1 MKSMM
6 QSLLH
11 ARLQRVARR
20 QRRLRLWHRLAA
32 YWAAAAVAVGSV
44 FLLTRALGLS
54 SPWLFPVLGGAA
66 LVGALGFAIRLL
78 RTPANLGAAVAEIER
93 QHPELEGLL
102 LTASQVQPGEDGR
115 LNFLAERLLQEAAE
129 RSLRTDWSRSVPGSK
144 FALAHLAQLA
154 ALTVLVLALWAVR
167 LPFTPGA
174 PVIVAT
180 RTSGIE
186 VTPGDSSL
194 ERGTSFVVLVRFGSD
209 APEAADLV
217 LGTNAATARR
227 IPLVRSLGDPVFGA
241 TVPDLNDSFS
251 YHIAYAGKRTRDYRV
266 TVFEYPRLER
276 SDADL
281 TYPAYTGLPPKHIDD
296 TKRITAV
303 ERSRL
308 ALSLQL
314 NKPVVAAALFARGS
328 TTNSLPLRIETNRPA
343 VALDPVTLTN
353 GGTYELRLVDADGR
367 TNKVP
372 AQFVFEV
379 QPNRPPELKLKSPRG
394 DVRPSP
400 LEELVFDGTAWD
412 DFGVLAFGLAI
423 SVGTGEPTLVELGRG
438 VPAKEARPL
447 GHTLRLEE
455 LGLKP
460 DQLVAWHVWADDY
473 GPDGEIRRTNGDLFF
488 GEIRPFEE
496 IYREG
501 EQMGGGGEGEQG
513 EQGDGNPTTKLAEL
527 QKQIINATWKLQRQQ
542 GPKPKA
548 EEAKPAPDPKKP
560 ATSAGSQKPAA
571 GSRKETA
578 SVLAVEAGPPLNHRA
593 KVGQAAS
600 LSAVLADS
608 AESFAP
614 SGTAGRLAACPTF
627 RSGPYSTN
635 QSSRSQQ
642 HLWNPGGSV
651 SDSLSPGERAGVRAG
666 VSQISSSTSWMPAP
680 VTFFGQRAGTE
691 AEPRE
696 ERNNGVARRLQS
708 LVDSKSKAT
717 PTGGYEADVTVVYDA
732 MKEALAQA
740 ESSRERQQDPAIGSL
755 WTAAIEQ
762 MQDALTKLDQAKSSP
777 GQLGTALKA
786 QQGAYEA
793 LLKVRDR
800 EFQVTRGQNRQQQG
814 GGAGEE
820 ARQRQLEQ
828 LDLTQEENRYES
840 QKQAQAQQNPQ
851 RREEQQVLSRLRELA
866 QRQQDLNE
874 RLKELQTALQES
886 KDEQEKEELR
896 RQLKR
901 LQEEQRQ
908 MLADTDELQ
917 QRMERGENQQRM
929 SEQRQQLE
937 QTRQDLQRASEAT
950 SQGNVSQA
958 LASGTRAQRQL
969 QEMRD
974 ELRKQ
979 NSSGLSEEMRQ
990 MRAEARDLARREE
1003 EIAKQLADLEQNK
1016 QRSLTDNGE
1025 RQKLADQLGQQRR
1038 RLTNLVNQAS
1048 QLSEQAEATEPL
1060 VSRQLYDSIR
1070 KLTQDDG
1077 AALKQTQE
1085 ELIQRGTMTRGLFE
1099 NLQEM
1104 AKDENGKA
1112 LGSAEAIL
1120 REGFIPPARDAERR
1134 ARATLDQLR
1143 KGVER
1148 ATENVLGDDT
1158 EALRLAEKELEALA
1172 GQLERE
1178 LGPDN
1183 GSQPGDR
1190 GTNQVAGAQG
1200 GPARSGQRD
1209 ASQTNSTARAGGG
1222 QSPETQPGQPSQPGQ
1237 GEQPGNQQAQAGQTG
1252 EQKQPGEGQ
1261 QPGQG
1266 QPGQRGQRGQRNGQ
1280 NGQQQARN
1288 EGQPNRPEGEPS
1300 SQPGGQQP
1308 GQPSDQPGQQ
1318 QAQQAGQQPG
1328 QQPGQGQGG
1337 QGGQGGRGDRRQQA
1351 NQRGQRQALD
1361 LSSLDPSLANEGG
1374 SADRRGSR
1382 GGPITGEQFAEWS
1395 DRLRD
1400 VEEMVD
1406 LPDLRNEVSMAR
1418 ERARLMRQ
1426 EFKAERKKP
1435 DWAKVELQVV
1445 KPLVE
1450 VRQKLQEELA
1460 RREVKDS
1467 LVPIDRDPVPAR
1479 YSELVRRYYEN
1490 LGKEK

>member
-6 QSLLH
+6 QSLLN

-20 QRRLRLWHRLAA
+20 QRRLGLWRRLAA
-32 YWAAAAVAVGSV
+32 YWALAAGAVGLV
-44 FLLTRALGLS
+44 FALTRGLGLS
-54 SPWLFPVLGGAA
+54 SPWLFPVLG
-66 LVGALGFAIRLL
+66 VGALLGAVAVAIRHG
-78 RTPANLGAAVAEIER
+78 RRPADLSSAVAAIER
-93 QHPELEGLL
+93 QHPELAGLL
-102 LTASQVQPGEDGR
+102 LTAAQVRPDDEGR
-115 LNFLAERLLQEAAE
+115 LNFIAERLLQDAAE
-129 RSLRTDWSRSVPGSK
+129 RSLRGNWSRSVPGSK
-144 FALAHLAQLA
+144 FALAHLAQAAGLLVLA
-154 ALTVLVLALWAVR
+154 LALWAVR

-174 PVIVAT
+174 PAVVVT
-180 RTSGIE
+180 RTAGIE

-194 ERGTSFVVLVRFGSD
+194 ERGTSFVVLVRFGSE
-209 APEAADLV
+209 APEAAELV
-217 LGTNAATARR
+217 LGTNAASARR
-227 IPLVRSLGDPVFGA
+227 IPLVRSLGDPVFGV
-241 TVPDLNDSFS
+241 TVPDLTDSFS
-251 YHIAYAGKRTRDYRV
+251 YHVAYAGKRTRDYRV

-296 TKRITAV
+296 TRRVSAV
-303 ERSRL
+303 ERSQ
-308 ALSLQL
+308 LSLSLRL
-314 NKPVVAAALFARGS
+314 NKPVVVATLIGRKAG
-328 TTNSLPLRIETNRPA
+328 TTNLVLRIETNRPA
-343 VALDPVTLTN
+343 VALAPLTLTN
-353 GGTYELRLVDADGR
+353 SASYELQLVDAEGR

-400 LEELVFDGTAWD
+400 LEELTFDGTAWD
-412 DFGVLAFGLAI
+412 DFGVLAYGLSLA
-423 SVGTGEPTLVELGRG
+423 VGTGDPTQVELGRG
-438 VPAKEARPL
+438 VPAKEIR
-447 GHTLRLEE
+447 GFTHMLRLEE

-473 GPDGEIRRTNGDLFF
+473 GPDGEVRRTNGDLFF
-488 GEIRPFEE
+488 GEVRPFEE
-496 IYREG
+496 IFREG

-513 EQGDGNPTTKLAEL
+513 EQGGGNPTTKLAEL

-542 GPKPKA
+542 GTRPKA
-548 EEAKPAPDPKKP
+548 EETKPAPDAKKP
-560 ATSAGSQKPAA
+560 TTGAEGRKPEAGSWKTAEPAVA
-571 GSRKETA
+571 GAT
-578 SVLAVEAGPPLNHRA
+578 PP
-593 KVGQAAS
+593 G
-600 LSAVLADS
+600 
-608 AESFAP
+608 
-614 SGTAGRLAACPTF
+614 
-627 RSGPYSTN
+627 
-635 QSSRSQQ
+635 
-642 HLWNPGGSV
+642 
-651 SDSLSPGERAGVRAG
+651 AGVAHLFVAR
-666 VSQISSSTSWMPAP
+666 QTL
-680 VTFFGQRAGTE
+680 FGQRAAPE

-696 ERNNGVARRLQS
+696 QRDQGVARRLQS
-708 LVDSKSKAT
+708 LVDTKPKST
-717 PTGGYEADVTVVYDA
+717 PAGGYEADVEVVYDA
-732 MKEALAQA
+732 MKEAITQA
-740 ESSRERQQDPAIGSL
+740 ESSRDKQQDPAIASL
-755 WTAAIEQ
+755 WTSALEQ
-762 MQDALTKLDQAKSSP
+762 MQDALTKLEKAKSSP
-777 GQLGTALKA
+777 AQLGTALRA

-800 EFQVTRGQNRQQQG
+800 EFQVTRGQNRRQQG
-814 GGAGEE
+814 GGGGEE

-840 QKQAQAQQNPQ
+840 QKQAQAQQDPQ
-851 RREEQQVLSRLRELA
+851 RREEQQVLNRLRELA
-866 QRQQDLNE
+866 QRQEDLNE
-874 RLKELQTALQES
+874 RLKELQAALQEA
-886 KDEQEKEELR
+886 KEEKEKEELR

-917 QRMERGENQQRM
+917 QRMERPENQQKM
-929 SEQRQQLE
+929 AEQKKQLE
-937 QTRQDLQRASEAT
+937 QTREDLQRASEAA
-950 SQGNVSQA
+950 SQGNVPQA

-990 MRAEARDLARREE
+990 MRAEARDLARRED
-1003 EIAKQLADLEQNK
+1003 EIAKQLTDLDQNK
-1016 QRSLTDNGE
+1016 QRSLTDDGR
-1025 RQKLADQLGQQRR
+1025 RQKLADQLAQQRQ
-1038 RLTNLVNQAS
+1038 RLTNLVNQAA
-1048 QLSEQAEATEPL
+1048 QISEQAEATEPL
-1060 VSRQLYDSIR
+1060 VSRQLYDSVR
-1070 KLTQDDG
+1070 KLTMDDG

-1099 NLQEM
+1099 NLQQL

-1120 REGFIPPARDAERR
+1120 REGFVPPARDAERR

-1178 LGPDN
+1178 LGPA
-1183 GSQPGDR
+1183 GAGQPGER
-1190 GTNQVAGAQG
+1190 GTNQLAGAQG
-1200 GPARSGQRD
+1200 GQSRSGPRD
-1209 ASQTNSTARAGGG
+1209 GSRTNSTARASGG
-1222 QSPETQPGQPSQPGQ
+1222 QTAEPSPGQQPQPGE

-1252 EQKQPGEGQ
+1252 EQNQPGEGQ

-1266 QPGQRGQRGQRNGQ
+1266 QPGQRGRQGDRGDQ
-1280 NGQQQARN
+1280 NAQQQARN
-1288 EGQPNRPEGEPS
+1288 EGQPNSPEGQPG

-1308 GQPSDQPGQQ
+1308 GQPSDQQGQQ
-1318 QAQQAGQQPG
+1318 SAQAGQQPG

-1337 QGGQGGRGDRRQQA
+1337 QGGRGDRRQQA
-1351 NQRGQRQALD
+1351 GQRGQRPGLD

-1374 SADRRGSR
+1374 AANGRGSR

-1406 LPDLRNEVSMAR
+1406 MPDLRTEVSVAR

-1426 EFKAERKKP
+1426 EFKGERTKP

-1450 VRQKLQEELA
+1450 VRRKLQEEIA
-1460 RREVKDS
+1460 RRDVKDS

>member
-1 MKSMM
+1 MKTMM

-20 QRRLRLWHRLAA
+20 QRRLRLWRRLAV
-32 YWAAAAVAVGSV
+32 YWAAAAVAVGTV

-66 LVGALGFAIRLL
+66 LMGALGFAIRLL
-78 RTPANLGAAVAEIER
+78 RTPADLGAAVAEIER

-102 LTASQVQPGEDGR
+102 LTASQVQPGDDGR

-129 RSLRTDWSRSVPGSK
+129 RSLRTDWSRSVPGSR

-154 ALTVLVLALWAVR
+154 ALTVLALALWAVR

-174 PVIVAT
+174 PAIVAT

-209 APEAADLV
+209 APEAAELV
-217 LGTNAATARR
+217 LGTNSATARR

-251 YHIAYAGKRTRDYRV
+251 YHIAYAGKRTREYRIS
-266 TVFEYPRLER
+266 VFEYPRLER

-296 TKRITAV
+296 TKRVTAV
-303 ERSRL
+303 ERSQL

-314 NKPVVAAALFARGS
+314 NKPVVSAALFARGS

-353 GGTYELRLVDADGR
+353 GGTYELRLVDAEGR

-379 QPNRPPELKLKSPRG
+379 QPNHPPELKLKSPRG

-473 GPDGEIRRTNGDLFF
+473 GPNGEIRRTNGDLFF
-488 GEIRPFEE
+488 GEVRPFEE

-542 GPKPKA
+542 GTKPKA
-548 EEAKPAPDPKKP
+548 EETKPAPDAKKP
-560 ATSAGSQKPAA
+560 SSAGLVPAERGRYSSASGHPGQKA
-571 GSRKETA
+571 EME
-578 SVLAVEAGPPLNHRA
+578 VGPPSPRPSPPGRGRTSQRDGELLQVWLR
-593 KVGQAAS
+593 VSTVSSFILSSAS
-600 LSAVLADS
+600 HPPTEGS
-608 AESFAP
+608 P
-614 SGTAGRLAACPTF
+614 S
-627 RSGPYSTN
+627 
-635 QSSRSQQ
+635 QSSV
-642 HLWNPGGSV
+642 GSLRA
-651 SDSLSPGERAGVRAG
+651 SAGFPLSPGERAGVRAS
-666 VSQISSSTSWMPAP
+666 VPHFSSSASWRPAP
-680 VTFFGQRAGTE
+680 QTYFGQRAGTE

-708 LVDSKSKAT
+708 LVDSKSKAA
-717 PTGGYEADVTVVYDA
+717 PVGGYEADVTVVYDA

-762 MQDALTKLDQAKSSP
+762 MQDALTKLDQAKASP

-814 GGAGEE
+814 AGAGEE

-840 QKQAQAQQNPQ
+840 QRQAQAQQNPQ
-851 RREEQQVLSRLRELA
+851 RREEQQVLNRLRELA

-886 KDEQEKEELR
+886 KDEQEKEDLR

-917 QRMERGENQQRM
+917 QRMERGENQQKM
-929 SEQRQQLE
+929 AEQRQQLE

-974 ELRKQ
+974 ELRKK

-1003 EIAKQLADLEQNK
+1003 DIAKQLADLEQNK

-1025 RQKLADQLGQQRR
+1025 RQKLADQLGQQRQ

-1099 NLQEM
+1099 NLQEL

-1120 REGFIPPARDAERR
+1120 REGFIPPAREAERR

-1178 LGPDN
+1178 LGPAD
-1183 GSQPGDR
+1183 GSQPGER

-1200 GPARSGQRD
+1200 RPARSGQRD
-1209 ASQTNSTARAGGG
+1209 ASRTNSTALAGRG
-1222 QSPETQPGQPSQPGQ
+1222 QSPEPQPGQPSQPGQ
-1237 GEQPGNQQAQAGQTG
+1237 GEQPDNQQAQTGQTG
-1252 EQKQPGEGQ
+1252 ELNQPGAGQ
-1261 QPGQG
+1261 QAGEG
-1266 QPGQRGQRGQRNGQ
+1266 QPGQRGQRGQRSGQ
-1280 NGQQQARN
+1280 NGQQQARS
-1288 EGQPNRPEGEPS
+1288 EGQPNPQQGEPG

-1308 GQPSDQPGQQ
+1308 GQPSDRPGQQ
-1318 QAQQAGQQPG
+1318 QTQQAGQQPG

-1337 QGGQGGRGDRRQQA
+1337 QGGRGDRQQQA
-1351 NQRGQRQALD
+1351 NQRGQRPALD
-1361 LSSLDPSLANEGG
+1361 LSSLDPSLANEGRA
-1374 SADRRGSR
+1374 ADGRGSR

-1426 EFKAERKKP
+1426 EFKGDRKKP

>member
-1 MKSMM
+1 MKTMM

-11 ARLQRVARR
+11 ARLLRVARR
-20 QRRLRLWHRLAA
+20 RRRLGLWRRLAT
-32 YWAAAAVAVGSV
+32 YWALAAAVVGTLL
-44 FLLTRALGLS
+44 LLTRAVGVS
-54 SPWLFPVLGGAA
+54 SPWLFPVLGLAA
-66 LVGALGFAIRLL
+66 LIGAVVVAVRQL
-78 RTPANLGAAVAEIER
+78 RQPTDLPAAVAEIER

-102 LTASQVQPGEDGR
+102 LTASQVRPGDDGR
-115 LNFLAERLLQEAAE
+115 FNFLAERLLQDAAE
-129 RSLRTDWSRSVPGSK
+129 RSLHHDWSRTIPSSK
-144 FALAHLAQLA
+144 FVVVHLAQLA
-154 ALTVLVLALWAVR
+154 ALAVFALALWAVR

-174 PVIVAT
+174 PAIVAT

-209 APEAADLV
+209 APESAELV

-227 IPLVRSLGDPVFGA
+227 IPLARSLGDPVFGT
-241 TVPDLNDSFS
+241 TVPDLSDSFS

-281 TYPAYTGLPPKHIDD
+281 TYPAYAALPPKHIDD
-296 TKRITAV
+296 TRRVTAV
-303 ERSRL
+303 ERSQF

-314 NKPVVAAALFARGS
+314 NKPVVSATLLARGS

-343 VALDPVTLTN
+343 VALDPLMLTN
-353 GGTYELRLVDADGR
+353 SGSYELRLVDADGR

-400 LEELVFDGTAWD
+400 LEELAFDGTAWD
-412 DFGVLAFGLAI
+412 DFGVLAYGLSIA
-423 SVGTGEPTLVELGRG
+423 VGTAEPTLVELGRG
-438 VPAKEARPL
+438 VPSKESRAFTHL
-447 GHTLRLEE
+447 LRLEE

-473 GPDGEIRRTNGDLFF
+473 GPDGETRRTNGDLFF
-488 GEIRPFEE
+488 GEVRAFEE
-496 IYREG
+496 VFREG

-527 QKQIINATWKLQRQQ
+527 QKQIINATWKIQRQQ
-542 GPKPKA
+542 GTKPKPA
-548 EEAKPAPDPKKP
+548 DNKPAPDVKKP
-560 ATSAGSQKPAA
+560 G
-571 GSRKETA
+571 
-578 SVLAVEAGPPLNHRA
+578 
-593 KVGQAAS
+593 
-600 LSAVLADS
+600 S
-608 AESFAP
+608 AESRKSEGESGRVTRGNVKERPASAHTFSP
-614 SGTAGRLAACPTF
+614 S
-627 RSGPYSTN
+627 
-635 QSSRSQQ
+635 
-642 HLWNPGGSV
+642 HH
-651 SDSLSPGERAGVRAG
+651 
-666 VSQISSSTSWMPAP
+666 
-680 VTFFGQRAGTE
+680 FFGQRTSADS
-691 AEPRE
+691 EPRE
-696 ERNNGVARRLQS
+696 ERNGGVARRLQS
-708 LVDSKSKAT
+708 LVDTKSKAA
-717 PTGGYEADVTVVYDA
+717 PAGGYESDVTVVYDA
-732 MKEALAQA
+732 MKEALTQA
-740 ESSRERQQDPAIGSL
+740 ESSRDRQQDPAIASL
-755 WTAAIEQ
+755 WTVAIEQ
-762 MQDALTKLDQAKSSP
+762 MQDALTKLDKAKESP
-777 GQLGTALKA
+777 TQLGTALKA

-820 ARQRQLEQ
+820 SRQRQLEQ

-851 RREEQQVLSRLRELA
+851 RREEQQVLNRLRELA

-874 RLKELQTALQES
+874 RLKELQTALQEA

-974 ELRKQ
+974 ELRKK

-1003 EIAKQLADLEQNK
+1003 QIAKQLADLEQNK

-1025 RQKLADQLGQQRR
+1025 RQKLADQLAQQRQ
-1038 RLTNLVNQAS
+1038 RLTNLVNQAA
-1048 QLSEQAEATEPL
+1048 QISEQSEATEPL

-1099 NLQEM
+1099 NLQEL

-1120 REGFIPPARDAERR
+1120 REGFIPPAREAERR

-1172 GQLERE
+1172 NQLERE
-1178 LGPDN
+1178 LGP
-1183 GSQPGDR
+1183 GGAGQSGER
-1190 GTNQVAGAQG
+1190 GTNQVAGAQSG
-1200 GPARSGQRD
+1200 QGRQGQRD
-1209 ASQTNSTARAGGG
+1209 ASRTNSAARAAGG
-1222 QSPETQPGQPSQPGQ
+1222 QPAGEQQASAGQQAGKQ
-1237 GEQPGNQQAQAGQTG
+1237 LGAGEQPDNQQSQSQPSD
-1252 EQKQPGEGQ
+1252 EQGQPGEGQ

-1266 QPGQRGQRGQRNGQ
+1266 QRGQRGQRNGQ
-1280 NGQQQARN
+1280 AGQQQARN
-1288 EGQPNRPEGEPS
+1288 EGQPNSPDGQPG

-1308 GQPSDQPGQQ
+1308 GQTSDQQS

-1328 QQPGQGQGG
+1328 QQPGQGQGQG
-1337 QGGQGGRGDRRQQA
+1337 QGGQSGQGGRGDRRQQA
-1351 NQRGQRQALD
+1351 NQRGQRPGLD

-1374 SADRRGSR
+1374 AADGRGSG

-1406 LPDLRNEVSMAR
+1406 LPDLRNEVSLAR

-1426 EFKAERKKP
+1426 EFKGERKKP

>member
-20 QRRLRLWHRLAA
+20 QRRLRLWRCLAG
-32 YWAAAAVAVGSV
+32 YWAAAAVAVGMV
-44 FLLTRALGLS
+44 FLLTRALGFSL
-54 SPWLFPVLGGAA
+54 PWLLPVLGGAA
-66 LVGALGFAIRLL
+66 LIGGIGFAIRLL
-78 RTPANLGAAVAEIER
+78 RSPVNLGAAVAGIER

-102 LTASQVQPGEDGR
+102 LTASQVQPGDDGR

-154 ALTVLVLALWAVR
+154 ALTVLALALLAVR

-174 PVIVAT
+174 PAIVAT

-194 ERGTSFVVLVRFGSD
+194 ERGTSFVVLVRFGAD
-209 APEAADLV
+209 APEAAELM

-281 TYPAYTGLPPKHIDD
+281 TYPAYTGLPPRHIDD
-296 TKRITAV
+296 TKRVTAV
-303 ERSRL
+303 ERSQL

-314 NKPVVAAALFARGS
+314 NKPVVSAALFARGN

-438 VPAKEARPL
+438 IPAKEARPL

-501 EQMGGGGEGEQG
+501 EQMGGGEGEQG

-542 GPKPKA
+542 GTKPKA
-548 EEAKPAPDPKKP
+548 EETKPAPDPKKP
-560 ATSAGSQKPAA
+560 S
-571 GSRKETA
+571 
-578 SVLAVEAGPPLNHRA
+578 
-593 KVGQAAS
+593 
-600 LSAVLADS
+600 S
-608 AESFAP
+608 AESRKSEAGSPKASLTLRRSDFALPTP
-614 SGTAGRLAACPTF
+614 SP
-627 RSGPYSTN
+627 
-635 QSSRSQQ
+635 
-642 HLWNPGGSV
+642 
-651 SDSLSPGERAGVRAG
+651 
-666 VSQISSSTSWMPAP
+666 I
-680 VTFFGQRAGTE
+680 FFGQRAGTE

-708 LVDSKSKAT
+708 LVDSKAKAA
-717 PTGGYEADVTVVYDA
+717 PVGGYEADVTVVYDA

-762 MQDALTKLDQAKSSP
+762 MQDALTKLNQAKSSP

-800 EFQVTRGQNRQQQG
+800 EFQVTRGQDRQQQG
-814 GGAGEE
+814 AGAGEE

-840 QKQAQAQQNPQ
+840 QRQAQAQQNPQ
-851 RREEQQVLSRLRELA
+851 RREEQQVLNRLRELA

-917 QRMERGENQQRM
+917 QRMERGENQQKM
-929 SEQRQQLE
+929 AEQRQQLE

-950 SQGNVSQA
+950 SRGNVSQA

-974 ELRKQ
+974 ELRKK

-1003 EIAKQLADLEQNK
+1003 DIDKQLADLAQNK
-1016 QRSLTDNGE
+1016 QRSLTDNGK
-1025 RQKLADQLGQQRR
+1025 RQKLADQLGQQRQ

-1099 NLQEM
+1099 NLQEL

-1120 REGFIPPARDAERR
+1120 REGLIPPAREAERR

-1148 ATENVLGDDT
+1148 ATENVLGNDT

-1178 LGPDN
+1178 LGPAD
-1183 GSQPGDR
+1183 GSQPGER

-1200 GPARSGQRD
+1200 RPAQSGQRD
-1209 ASQTNSTARAGGG
+1209 ASRTNSTALAGGG
-1222 QSPETQPGQPSQPGQ
+1222 QSPEPQPGQPSQPGQ
-1237 GEQPGNQQAQAGQTG
+1237 GEQPDNQQAQTGQTG
-1252 EQKQPGEGQ
+1252 EQNQPGTGQ
-1261 QPGQG
+1261 QAGEG
-1266 QPGQRGQRGQRNGQ
+1266 QPGQRGQRGQRSGQ
-1280 NGQQQARN
+1280 NSQQQARS
-1288 EGQPNRPEGEPS
+1288 EGQPNPQQGEPG
-1300 SQPGGQQP
+1300 SQSRGQQP
-1308 GQPSDQPGQQ
+1308 GQPSDQPRQQ
-1318 QAQQAGQQPG
+1318 QTQQAGQQPG

-1337 QGGQGGRGDRRQQA
+1337 QGGRGDRQQQA
-1351 NQRGQRQALD
+1351 NQRGQQPALN

-1374 SADRRGSR
+1374 AADGRGSR

-1406 LPDLRNEVSMAR
+1406 LPDLRTEVSMAR

-1426 EFKAERKKP
+1426 EFKGERKKP

>member
-1 MKSMM
+1 MKTMM
-6 QSLLH
+6 QSLLA
-11 ARLQRVARR
+11 ARLERVARR
-20 QRRLRLWHRLAA
+20 QRRLGLWRRLAA
-32 YWAAAAVAVGSV
+32 YWALAAGAAGLV
-44 FLLTRALGLS
+44 FALTRGLGLS
-54 SPWLFPVLGGAA
+54 SPWLFPVLG
-66 LVGALGFAIRLL
+66 VGAL
-78 RTPANLGAAVAEIER
+78 LGAVAVVIRHGRRPADLSSAVAAIER
-93 QHPELEGLL
+93 QHPELAGLL
-102 LTASQVQPGEDGR
+102 LTAAQVRPDDEGR
-115 LNFLAERLLQEAAE
+115 LNFIAELLLQDAAE
-129 RSLRTDWSRSVPGSK
+129 RSLQGNWPRSVPGSK
-144 FALAHLAQLA
+144 FALAHLAQAA
-154 ALTVLVLALWAVR
+154 ALAVLGLALWAVR

-174 PVIVAT
+174 PAVVVT
-180 RTSGIE
+180 RTAGIE

-194 ERGTSFVVLVRFGSD
+194 ERGTSFVVLVRFGSE
-209 APEAADLV
+209 APEAAELV
-217 LGTNAATARR
+217 LGTNAASARR
-227 IPLVRSLGDPVFGA
+227 IPLVRSLGDPVFGV
-241 TVPDLNDSFS
+241 TVSDLTDSFS
-251 YHIAYAGKRTRDYRV
+251 YHVAYAGKRTRDYRV

-296 TKRITAV
+296 TRRVSAV
-303 ERSRL
+303 ERSQ
-308 ALSLQL
+308 LSLSLRL
-314 NKPVVAAALFARGS
+314 NKPVVAATLVGRKAG
-328 TTNSLPLRIETNRPA
+328 TTNLLLRIETNRPA
-343 VALDPVTLTN
+343 VALAPLTLTN
-353 GGTYELRLVDADGR
+353 SASYELQLVDAEGR

-400 LEELVFDGTAWD
+400 LEELTFDGTAWD
-412 DFGVLAFGLAI
+412 DFGLLAYGLSLA
-423 SVGTGEPTLVELGRG
+423 VGTGDPTQVELGRG
-438 VPAKEARPL
+438 VPAKETR
-447 GHTLRLEE
+447 GFTHMLRLEE

-473 GPDGEIRRTNGDLFF
+473 GPDGEVRRTNGDLFF
-488 GEIRPFEE
+488 GEVRPFEE
-496 IYREG
+496 IFREG

-542 GPKPKA
+542 GTKPKA
-548 EEAKPAPDPKKP
+548 EETKPDPDAKKP
-560 ATSAGSQKPAA
+560 TTGAEGRKPEAGSWKTAEPAVA
-571 GSRKETA
+571 GAT
-578 SVLAVEAGPPLNHRA
+578 
-593 KVGQAAS
+593 Q
-600 LSAVLADS
+600 
-608 AESFAP
+608 
-614 SGTAGRLAACPTF
+614 
-627 RSGPYSTN
+627 
-635 QSSRSQQ
+635 
-642 HLWNPGGSV
+642 PG
-651 SDSLSPGERAGVRAG
+651 AGVAHLLVAR
-666 VSQISSSTSWMPAP
+666 QTL
-680 VTFFGQRAGTE
+680 FGQRAGAD

-696 ERNNGVARRLQS
+696 QRDQGVARRLQS
-708 LVDSKSKAT
+708 LVDTKPKST
-717 PTGGYEADVTVVYDA
+717 PAGGYEADVEVVYDA
-732 MKEALAQA
+732 MKEAITQA
-740 ESSRERQQDPAIGSL
+740 ESSRDKQQDPAIANL
-755 WTAAIEQ
+755 WTSALEQ
-762 MQDALTKLDQAKSSP
+762 MQDALTKLEKAKSSP
-777 GQLGTALKA
+777 DQLGTALRA

-800 EFQVTRGQNRQQQG
+800 EFQVTRGQNRRQQG
-814 GGAGEE
+814 GGGGEE

-840 QKQAQAQQNPQ
+840 QKQAQAQQDPR
-851 RREEQQVLSRLRELA
+851 RREEQQVLNRLRELA
-866 QRQQDLNE
+866 QRQEDLNE
-874 RLKELQTALQES
+874 RLKELQAALQEA
-886 KDEQEKEELR
+886 KEEKEKEELR

-917 QRMERGENQQRM
+917 QRMERPENQQKM
-929 SEQRQQLE
+929 AEQKKQLE
-937 QTRQDLQRASEAT
+937 QTREDLQRASEAA
-950 SQGNVSQA
+950 SQGNVPQA

-990 MRAEARDLARREE
+990 MRAEARDLARRED
-1003 EIAKQLADLEQNK
+1003 EIAKQLADLERNK
-1016 QRSLTDNGE
+1016 QRSLTDDGR
-1025 RQKLADQLGQQRR
+1025 RQKLADQLAQQRQ
-1038 RLTNLVNQAS
+1038 RLTNLVNQAA
-1048 QLSEQAEATEPL
+1048 QISEQAEATEPL
-1060 VSRQLYDSIR
+1060 VSRQLYDSVR
-1070 KLTQDDG
+1070 KLTMDDG

-1085 ELIQRGTMTRGLFE
+1085 EMIQRGTMTRGLFE
-1099 NLQEM
+1099 NLQQL

-1120 REGFIPPARDAERR
+1120 REGFVPPARDAERR

-1178 LGPDN
+1178 LGPA
-1183 GSQPGDR
+1183 GAGQPGER
-1190 GTNQVAGAQG
+1190 GTNQLAGAL
-1200 GPARSGQRD
+1200 GQRD
-1209 ASQTNSTARAGGG
+1209 GSRTNSTARASGGRAGEPKPG
-1222 QSPETQPGQPSQPGQ
+1222 QQPQPGG
-1237 GEQPGNQQAQAGQTG
+1237 GEQPGNQQAQAGQIG
-1252 EQKQPGEGQ
+1252 EQNQPGEGQ

-1266 QPGQRGQRGQRNGQ
+1266 QPGQRGRQGDRGDQ
-1280 NGQQQARN
+1280 NTPHQARN
-1288 EGQPNRPEGEPS
+1288 EGQPNSPEGQPG

-1308 GQPSDQPGQQ
+1308 GQPSDPQGQQ
-1318 QAQQAGQQPG
+1318 SAQAGQQPG
-1328 QQPGQGQGG
+1328 QQSGQQPGQG

-1351 NQRGQRQALD
+1351 GQRGQRPGLD

-1374 SADRRGSR
+1374 AANGRGSR

-1406 LPDLRNEVSMAR
+1406 MPDLRTEVSVAR

-1426 EFKAERKKP
+1426 EFKGERTKP

-1450 VRQKLQEELA
+1450 VRRKLQEEIA
-1460 RREVKDS
+1460 RRDVKDS

-1490 LGKEK
+1490 LGKDK

>member
-32 YWAAAAVAVGSV
+32 YWAAAAVAVGAV

-54 SPWLFPVLGGAA
+54 SPWLFPVLGGAT

-78 RTPANLGAAVAEIER
+78 RTPADLGAAVAEIER

-102 LTASQVQPGEDGR
+102 LTASQVQPGNDGR

-129 RSLRTDWSRSVPGSK
+129 RSLRTDWSRAVPGSK
-144 FALAHLAQLA
+144 FALAHLTQLA
-154 ALTVLVLALWAVR
+154 ALTVLALALWAVR

-209 APEAADLV
+209 APEAAELV

-266 TVFEYPRLER
+266 AVFEYPRLER
-276 SDADL
+276 SDADV

-353 GGTYELRLVDADGR
+353 GGTYELRLVDAEGR

-394 DVRPSP
+394 DLRPSP

-412 DFGVLAFGLAI
+412 DFGVLAYGLSIA
-423 SVGTGEPTLVELGRG
+423 VGTADPSQVELGRG
-438 VPAKEARPL
+438 VPAKDSRAFTHL
-447 GHTLRLEE
+447 LRLEE

-513 EQGDGNPTTKLAEL
+513 DGNPTTKLAEL

-548 EEAKPAPDPKKP
+548 EETKPAPDAKKP
-560 ATSAGSQKPAA
+560 GSAGLVPAERGRYSSASGHRGQKA
-571 GSRKETA
+571 EM
-578 SVLAVEAGPPLNHRA
+578 
-593 KVGQAAS
+593 KVGQPSPQPS
-600 LSAVLADS
+600 LPGRGRTSKRDGEQPQVWLGFSTEPSAVLAS
-608 AESFAP
+608 ATHSPAEASP
-614 SGTAGRLAACPTF
+614 G
-627 RSGPYSTN
+627 
-635 QSSRSQQ
+635 QSSVGSP
-642 HLWNPGGSV
+642 WASGGFP
-651 SDSLSPGERAGVRAG
+651 LSPGERAGVRAG

-708 LVDSKSKAT
+708 LVDSKAKAA

-851 RREEQQVLSRLRELA
+851 RREEQQVLNRLRELA

-969 QEMRD
+969 LEMRD
-974 ELRKQ
+974 ELRKK

-1003 EIAKQLADLEQNK
+1003 DIAKQLADLEQNK

-1025 RQKLADQLGQQRR
+1025 RQKLADQLAQQRQ

-1099 NLQEM
+1099 NLQQM

-1178 LGPDN
+1178 LGPAA
-1183 GSQPGDR
+1183 GSQPGER

-1209 ASQTNSTARAGGG
+1209 ASRTNSTARAGGG
-1222 QSPETQPGQPSQPGQ
+1222 QSPETPPGQPSQPGQ

-1252 EQKQPGEGQ
+1252 EQNQPGEGQ

-1280 NGQQQARN
+1280 NGQQQARD
-1288 EGQPNRPEGEPS
+1288 EGQPNPQEGQPS

-1328 QQPGQGQGG
+1328 QQPGQGQGR

-1351 NQRGQRQALD
+1351 NQRGQQQALD

-1374 SADRRGSR
+1374 GADGRGSL

-1418 ERARLMRQ
+1418 ERARQMRQ
-1426 EFKAERKKP
+1426 EFKGDRKKP